1 MKVLAK
7 WAVGLVAMVGIS
19 YAPQASGA
27 EMGPVQGV
35 TFKVRTER
43 PRVFIRSEEWS
54 GPSVAKMKLWFKLP
68 EYQKRGVANW
78 PIFQYLVTGDRET
91 GKAAIATFVKQRIGG
106 SSPSYSGKSAQLYAA
121 TYDWLREH
129 PDFDEEK
136 RKAAVAHLERWGD
149 EFTRYVTQVSAPMY
163 YSRYPG
169 AISGLTAIGLALYG
183 DSPKAE
189 GYIAAAYK
197 ALVEYGK
204 ARAYEGGAS
213 AGGTYSLYHAFPDLG
228 RAVTAFESATDAGL
242 LKYIEEKQDDWLR
255 RQLEFQIWFTMPTGY
270 FTKEGDQWRNQD
282 NHQMRSNI
290 DILTHLLHNGHGRT
304 FADQM
309 YKRRG
314 TSDYHGSYVWDF
326 FVFNNPEIEPKP
338 LEELGRATMFGKD
351 SHGYVFFR
359 SGWTGNDTAVFFKCG
374 ESLDVHGSHTT
385 AHFDVWRGRSLIQR
399 AGPWYNVK
407 TRGGS
412 CWHNNTMKFVSQ
424 GDDGRHPNTIAKNDV
439 RLDFDAFLAWK
450 RRSVEAG
457 DIIEFEAKDDYARVL
472 SDATAAVRKS
482 CKSWT
487 RELVWLGY
495 QYLLVIARV
504 ETLDKPV
511 EQQWMAFLHGDQELD
526 GRVAT
531 TLSGGNRLWCR
542 TLLPEDAKLAL
553 EETKAGIRLNV
564 TPPDNKPGKR
574 LYVHLI
580 TTGPGK
586 ADEPKASVERQD
598 GKVVVR
604 VGEFTY
610 TFDE

>member
-1 MKVLAK
+1 
-7 WAVGLVAMVGIS
+7 
-19 YAPQASGA
+19 
-27 EMGPVQGV
+27 
-35 TFKVRTER
+35 
-43 PRVFIRSEEWS
+43 
-54 GPSVAKMKLWFKLP
+54 
-68 EYQKRGVANW
+68 
-78 PIFQYLVTGDRET
+78 
-91 GKAAIATFVKQRIGG
+91 
-106 SSPSYSGKSAQLYAA
+106 
-121 TYDWLREH
+121 
-129 PDFDEEK
+129 
-136 RKAAVAHLERWGD
+136 
-149 EFTRYVTQVSAPMY
+149 
-163 YSRYPG
+163 
-169 AISGLTAIGLALYG
+169 
-183 DSPKAE
+183 
-189 GYIAAAYK
+189 
-197 ALVEYGK
+197 
-204 ARAYEGGAS
+204 
-213 AGGTYSLYHAFPDLG
+213 
-228 RAVTAFESATDAGL
+228 
-242 LKYIEEKQDDWLR
+242 
-255 RQLEFQIWFTMPTGY
+255 
-270 FTKEGDQWRNQD
+270 
-282 NHQMRSNI
+282 
-290 DILTHLLHNGHGRT
+290 
-304 FADQM
+304 
-309 YKRRG
+309 
-314 TSDYHGSYVWDF
+314 
-326 FVFNNPEIEPKP
+326 
-338 LEELGRATMFGKD
+338 MFGKD

-385 AHFDVWRGRSLIQR
+385 AHCDVWRGRSLIQR

-495 QYLLVIARV
+495 QYLLVIDRV